1 MEESLPAAAVPDENA
16 AHEET
21 ALGEDQLARE
31 HKRSRVPSSV
41 LLTLLVALL
50 SVWVAPAFARQWDER
65 QKARELQAAL
75 AQDVA
80 VSTTAAIGDGLA
92 ALTGAAS
99 LDPTAAAKE
108 WDTARARLEA
118 ELRVYYPEDAVIQD
132 WYLAS
137 MDIADLQRMAPEV
150 RGVFEAAYGQP
161 RDISQDIYQGALARQ
176 YLIDLFYEKPASRSD
191 TLPPGTRERAKKRGD
206 DYARWVFDARESQD
220 PVRFLAKLLRRMFAQ
235 RVDTTLAHILKTTP
249 EGFSTTRRDLLRDL
263 LP

>member
-1 MEESLPAAAVPDENA
+1 MEESLPAAAAPDENA

-21 ALGEDQLARE
+21 GRVEDQPASER
-31 HKRSRVPSSV
+31 KRLRVPSSV

-65 QKARELQAAL
+65 QKARELQAVL

-92 ALTGAAS
+92 ALGGAES

-118 ELRVYYPEDAVIQD
+118 ELRVYYPEDAVIQH
-132 WYLAS
+132 WYLTS
-137 MDIADLQRMAPEV
+137 MDIADLQGMAPKV
-150 RGVFEAAYGQP
+150 RTVFDAAYGQP
-161 RDISQDIYQGALARQ
+161 RHISRDIYRDALAGEF
-176 YLIDLFYEKPASRSD
+176 LADLFYEKPASD
-191 TLPPGTRERAKKRGD
+191 DTRERAEKRGD
-206 DYARWVFDARESQD
+206 DYARWVFNARETQD
-220 PVRFLAKLLRRMFAQ
+220 PVVFLAKLLRRMFAQ

>member
-1 MEESLPAAAVPDENA
+1 
-16 AHEET
+16 
-21 ALGEDQLARE
+21 
-31 HKRSRVPSSV
+31 
-41 LLTLLVALL
+41 
-50 SVWVAPAFARQWDER
+50 VWVAPAFARQWDER

-92 ALTGAAS
+92 ALSGAES

-118 ELRVYYPEDAVIQD
+118 ELRVYYPDDAVIQH

-150 RGVFEAAYGQP
+150 REVFEAAYNQP
-161 RDISQDIYQGALARQ
+161 PKISQGIYHDSLSRQ
-176 YLIDLFYEKPASRSD
+176 YLIDLFYEKPASRND
-191 TLPPGTRERAKKRGD
+191 TLPPGTSERAKRRGD
-206 DYARWVFDARESQD
+206 NYARWVFNARETQD

-249 EGFSTTRRDLLRDL
+249 EGFSTTRLDLLRDL